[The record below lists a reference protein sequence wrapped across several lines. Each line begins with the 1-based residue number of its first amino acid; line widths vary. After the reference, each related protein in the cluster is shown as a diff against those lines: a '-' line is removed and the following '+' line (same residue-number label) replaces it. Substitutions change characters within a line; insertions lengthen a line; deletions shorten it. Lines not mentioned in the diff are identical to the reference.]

1 MDNETWTAIGSI
13 ATAVTAALSF
23 AAVVV
28 AVRAAKYASWQAE
41 LLRVQVDSHQA
52 SKLIEVHSRFQSEIR
67 AIQKR
72 FPANINDIT
81 WEPNEI
87 EMRDISMYW
96 YLVFDEW
103 LTCIQM
109 GGELAPLWEKHYSEG
124 VKSALRLPAFK
135 AKIEEIFRGDS
146 SFFGYGQDF
155 KKEIERLC
163 FLGTGKH
170 LKP

>member
-1 MDNETWTAIGSI
+1 MDGETWTAISSI
-13 ATAVTAALSF
+13 ATAITAVISF
-23 AAVVV
+23 SAVVV
-28 AVRAAKYASWQAE
+28 ALRAAKYASRQAG
-41 LLRVQVDSHQA
+41 LLKEQIDSHQA
-52 SKLIEVHSRFQSEIR
+52 SKLVEVHSRFQSEIR
-67 AIQKR
+67 AIQKT
-72 FPANINDIT
+72 FPPNVNDPA
-81 WEPNEI
+81 WAPNEI
-87 EMRDISMYW
+87 EIRSISMYW

-103 LTCIQM
+103 LTCTQM
-109 GGELAPLWEKHYSEG
+109 GSGLAPLWEKHYCEG

-163 FLGTGKH
+163 FAGTGKP

>member
-1 MDNETWTAIGSI
+1 MDKEIWTTISSI
-13 ATAVTAALSF
+13 ATAVTAVISF

-28 AVRAAKYASWQAE
+28 ALRAAKYASQQAA
-41 LLRVQVDSHQA
+41 LLKEQIDSHQA
-52 SKLIEVHSRFQSEIR
+52 SKLVEVHLRFQSEIR
-67 AIQKR
+67 AIQKT
-72 FPANINDIT
+72 FPPNVNHPT
-81 WEPNEI
+81 WAPNEL
-87 EMRDISMYW
+87 EARSISMYW

-103 LTCIQM
+103 LTCTQM
-109 GGELAPLWEKHYSEG
+109 GGGLDLLWEKHYSEG
-124 VKSALRLPAFK
+124 VKSALKRPAFK

-163 FLGTGKH
+163 PADENDP